1 MTSPES
7 HPEAGTVTAII
18 GVGMMGGTLLGGLI
32 RAGWDAERL
41 LIAERNSALA
51 EDVSG
56 RTGVPVAD
64 LSEVGR
70 RADTVVLVVKPQDAA
85 GVLDELAAALRP
97 GALVVSLCAG
107 LRTGLIEQHLP
118 EGTPVVRVMPNTP
131 AQVGEA
137 MSAIS
142 AGSHATD
149 THVAVAEGLLGAV
162 GQVVVVPEKYQ
173 DAVTAVSGSGPAYL
187 FYVADAMIEAGVH
200 LGLPRPIATRLAAQT
215 LLGSARLLNES
226 GTHPAVLRENVT
238 SPAGT
243 TAAALRVLDERGV
256 RAAFLAALE
265 AARDRSVAL
274 G

>member
-1 MTSPES
+1 MTSRPDD
-7 HPEAGTVTAII
+7 AAQVTAIV
-18 GVGMMGGTLLGGLI
+18 GVGMMGGTLLGGLL
-32 RAGWDAERL
+32 RAGWDAGSL
-41 LIAERNSALA
+41 LIAERSASLA
-51 EDVSG
+51 EQVSA
-56 RTGVPVAD
+56 RTGVRVAD
-64 LSEVGR
+64 LAEVAR
-70 RADTVVLVVKPQDAA
+70 TADTVVLVVKPQDAA
-85 GVLDELAAALRP
+85 GVLDDLAATLHP

-107 LRTGLIEQHLP
+107 LRTEVVEGHLP
-118 EGTPVVRVMPNTP
+118 PGTPVVRVMPNTP
-131 AQVGEA
+131 ASVGEA
-137 MSAIS
+137 MSALS
-142 AGSHATD
+142 AGGNATD
-149 THVAVAEGLLGAV
+149 DHVATAERLLGAV

-200 LGLPRPIATRLAAQT
+200 LGLPRPIATQLATQT
-215 LLGSARLLNES
+215 LLGSAKLLSES

-243 TAAALRVLDERGV
+243 TAAALRVLDDRGV